1 VIHHEIMMKSLFFV
15 WFLCVQAFLVAFLAS
30 FGASR
35 PQTQLKW
42 NWEEV
47 ILSRNGPSTTTTP
60 RPTWWSTTT
69 LRFLEA
75 APVVKS
81 GSIGSVED
89 AYLVPR
95 AKKRP
100 RIYEENFQSAASQKT
115 SGTHSLALTLLLL
128 IPTMLT
134 WN

>member
-1 VIHHEIMMKSLFFV
+1 MGTPKHNSFV
-15 WFLCVQAFLVAFLAS
+15 EFKTNKTIFVF
-30 FGASR
+30 
-35 PQTQLKW
+35 
-42 NWEEV
+42 
-47 ILSRNGPSTTTTP
+47 

-115 SGTHSLALTLLLL
+115 LGIHSLALTLLVL

>member
-1 VIHHEIMMKSLFFV
+1 MDCHNFGHPIMDAPKYNSFV
-15 WFLCVQAFLVAFLAS
+15 EFKTNKTIFVY
-30 FGASR
+30 
-35 PQTQLKW
+35 
-42 NWEEV
+42 
-47 ILSRNGPSTTTTP
+47 

-115 SGTHSLALTLLLL
+115 SGTHSLALMLLVL

>member
-1 VIHHEIMMKSLFFV
+1 MHPYPKLLYSGHWTGLLIITSFMNTPKYNSFV
-15 WFLCVQAFLVAFLAS
+15 EFKTNKTIFVY
-30 FGASR
+30 
-35 PQTQLKW
+35 
-42 NWEEV
+42 
-47 ILSRNGPSTTTTP
+47 

-115 SGTHSLALTLLLL
+115 SGNHNLALMLLML
-128 IPTMLT
+128 IPTMLI